1 MNKIVLMLRELKS
14 EVKKIIFLDSLLNSI
29 IIFLLFYI
37 ITALMNIS
45 GFFALVTF
53 IAAFIYFYKN
63 KLKKASLAEIEKRNP
78 NVQEMLRTAA
88 DNINMDNVVTKQL
101 NVDVLTE
108 MRNVATSSFFIPKI
122 LFSKIISISALS
134 LITLFILSSNL
145 HIVDANNLIKGL
157 GYVPEKVFGSDEGL
171 YGDDSVAELG
181 KEKVTFELNPLS
193 YELNL
198 DQIKPPE
205 KKEFESNYPEDITAT
220 PEESFEEN
228 IPKEQQELVKRYF
241 ESINK

>member
-1 MNKIVLMLRELKS
+1 
-14 EVKKIIFLDSLLNSI
+14 
-29 IIFLLFYI
+29 
-37 ITALMNIS
+37 MNIS